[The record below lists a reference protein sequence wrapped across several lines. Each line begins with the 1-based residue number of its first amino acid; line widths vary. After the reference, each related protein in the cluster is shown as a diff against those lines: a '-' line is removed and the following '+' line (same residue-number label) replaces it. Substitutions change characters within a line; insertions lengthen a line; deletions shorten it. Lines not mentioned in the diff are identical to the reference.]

1 MQRQIGGE
9 RISSTN
15 SAGRIRYPYAKKK
28 MNFAPYLTAYT
39 KINSEWI
46 IDLNRKSKTVKLLE
60 KNASD

>member
-1 MQRQIGGE
+1 MEKGSLQQIVLEELDIHMQ
-9 RISSTN
+9 
-15 SAGRIRYPYAKKK
+15 KKK